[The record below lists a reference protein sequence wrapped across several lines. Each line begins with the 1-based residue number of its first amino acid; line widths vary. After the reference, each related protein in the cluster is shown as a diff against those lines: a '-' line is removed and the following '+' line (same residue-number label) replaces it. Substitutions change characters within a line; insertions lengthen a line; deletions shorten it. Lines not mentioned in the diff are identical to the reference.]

1 MIKLKELITEA
12 KYKKQYKSLKAM
24 RKDSDRIFGTRN
36 GLGNIGQPRVRLRR
50 GSEFEK
56 TGRMQPAFIE
66 IEGDKMWVDA
76 YKKIAFLGNGTMG
89 DVIKHVREKT
99 GDSNA

>member
-66 IEGDKMWVDA
+66 IEGDKVWVDA
-76 YKKIAFLGNGTMG
+76 YKKIAFNGRGTQY
-89 DVIKHVREKT
+89 DVIMHVRKET

>member
-1 MIKLKELITEA
+1 
-12 KYKKQYKSLKAM
+12 M

-36 GLGNIGQPRVRLRR
+36 GIGNIGAPRVRLRR

-66 IEGDKMWVDA
+66 IEGDKVWVDA
-76 YKKIAFLGNGTMG
+76 YKKIAFNGRGTQY
-89 DVIKHVREKT
+89 DVIMYVRKET
-99 GDSNA
+99 GNDNA